1 MLPRMDNRE
10 NAVNKTPSRVNAPT
24 ASSRRRSSIGG
35 RKSIIPPSPPVVKP
49 DPRPVSDKAFQQ
61 KCINQL
67 MSFLL
72 ERGYEYPI
80 SQKSLS
86 RPSAKDFSNMVTF
99 LLRLVDQNFQKGAMK
114 FEDEVAL
121 NFKCIGYPY
130 NISKTALVA
139 ARSMH
144 TWPTLLA
151 ALAWLMEHLKG
162 RDEIIRMNEEE
173 EKPLESFPELSQK
186 SDRAFFEY
194 LGQAYRAFMY
204 NDTNKTEHLELGL
217 ADRFERDD
225 AFLQDEVDRVTNLN
239 LTIVERI
246 DRLKTQSEEYVLQSS

>member
-1 MLPRMDNRE
+1 
-10 NAVNKTPSRVNAPT
+10 
-24 ASSRRRSSIGG
+24 
-35 RKSIIPPSPPVVKP
+35 
-49 DPRPVSDKAFQQ
+49 
-61 KCINQL
+61 
-67 MSFLL
+67 
-72 ERGYEYPI
+72 
-80 SQKSLS
+80 
-86 RPSAKDFSNMVTF
+86 MVTF